1 MKLLRIIPTLLFLF
15 ATLMFSSCYRNIRY
29 IVDDKTKLPHE
40 YIDTVEDYHIKVGD
54 IIGIS
59 LKTTNAQING
69 LFISDQGKEVT
80 HSGFEVSDT
89 GYIHV
94 PIFGDIYVLSK
105 TIKEVRQDIQ
115 HLVDEKLID
124 AVVSTRLMNFN
135 VYFLGVQNGMI
146 NFSDTK
152 VSILEALSRHGGVQ
166 YDARRRKIIII
177 RKTVKGYL
185 LYKID
190 ITDRKLMEAT
200 QFYLQPG
207 DMVYVEPRRLTAFKR
222 ALSDYSAVLTIFT
235 SGMSLYYLIERYVK

>member
-1 MKLLRIIPTLLFLF
+1 MKLRILKTLFFVL
-15 ATLMFSSCYRNIRY
+15 TVLMFSSCYRNIRY
-29 IVDDKTKLPHE
+29 IVDDKTQLPHE

-54 IIGIS
+54 IIGIA
-59 LKTTNAQING
+59 LKTTNSQINS
-69 LFISDQGKEVT
+69 LFVSDQGKEVT

-94 PIFGDIYVLSK
+94 PIFGDIFVLDK
-105 TIKEVRQDIQ
+105 TIKEIRQDIQ
-115 HLVDEKLID
+115 KMVDEKLID

-152 VSILEALSRHGGVQ
+152 VSILEAVARHGGVT
-166 YDARRRKIIII
+166 YDAKRRKIIII

-185 LYKID
+185 LYKVD

-207 DMVYVEPRRLTAFKR
+207 DMIYVEPRRLTAFKR
-222 ALSDYSAVLTIFT
+222 ALNDYSAVLTIFT